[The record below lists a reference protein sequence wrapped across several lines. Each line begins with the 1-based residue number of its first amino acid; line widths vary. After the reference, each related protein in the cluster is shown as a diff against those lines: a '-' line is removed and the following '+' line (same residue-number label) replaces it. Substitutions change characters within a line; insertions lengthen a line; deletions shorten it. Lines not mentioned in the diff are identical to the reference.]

1 MRAWT
6 DAVPQSS
13 PMVKVT
19 GTGFTVPVKLA
30 TAPSREHPLGGIPNP
45 VRGPQHHV
53 VVSITETGRVFP
65 LAFVPAG
72 RASSGSGGPPRRV
85 GLGEPG

>member
-45 VRGPQHHV
+45 DRGPQHRV
-53 VVSITETGRVFP
+53 VVSITETVKGFP
-65 LAFVPAG
+65 ARLCT
-72 RASSGSGGPPRRV
+72 GGK
-85 GLGEPG
+85 G

>member
-19 GTGFTVPVKLA
+19 GTGFTVPVKL
-30 TAPSREHPLGGIPNP
+30 REHPLGGIPNP

-53 VVSITETGRVFP
+53 VVSITETVKGFP
-65 LAFVPAG
+65 ARLCT
-72 RASSGSGGPPRRV
+72 GGK
-85 GLGEPG
+85 G